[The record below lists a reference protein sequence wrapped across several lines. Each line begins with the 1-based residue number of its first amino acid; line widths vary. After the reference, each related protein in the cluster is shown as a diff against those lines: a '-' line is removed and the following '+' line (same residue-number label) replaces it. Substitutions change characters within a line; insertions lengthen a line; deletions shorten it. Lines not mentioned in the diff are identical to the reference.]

1 MIPTILGLTRT
12 QSSSSQTAVI
22 VAQAKAASRQDHT
35 DEAAMTAGLCV
46 LRIKEMIRVVR
57 ADCATSEPIRNLS
70 DQHEHTMD
78 ANTASARWE

>member
-1 MIPTILGLTRT
+1 MPNNSLFIVL
-12 QSSSSQTAVI
+12 SKDSQLI
-22 VAQAKAASRQDHT
+22 AQAKAASRQDHT

>member
-1 MIPTILGLTRT
+1 MN
-12 QSSSSQTAVI
+12 
-22 VAQAKAASRQDHT
+22 
-35 DEAAMTAGLCV
+35 EAAMTAGLYV

>member
-1 MIPTILGLTRT
+1 MIPTILALTRT
-12 QSSSSQTAVI
+12 QSSSSDC
-22 VAQAKAASRQDHT
+22 SHSSSGEGGENRQDHT